1 MSSMVGTASGGGG
14 PAAGGTSA
22 SPSPGITFACASRRP
37 VNAFGAGQA
46 GPWRV
51 RAFFAS
57 SASRMWR
64 RAVATLVP
72 TAGLPRDFFAPVPVL
87 PFAGAFPGAA
97 VPVLRRVA
105 PLPAAPAVA
114 LPLPA
119 DLRGGSFR
127 AGIFLPGAFFAGAF
141 FAGDLVVRA
150 APVAAAGPA
159 LLPCARPLPLADF
172 LAGAL
177 AGALAAAFDGAF
189 AGVLLALT
197 RFVAAP
203 PVGDLRIGFSRA
215 VFFAAVFAAP
225 APSPV
230 LRADDL
236 RAAEADVRALLPAAF
251 FAGVALPDPARF
263 MVGPRSAMDARQARH
278 ARQ

>member
-1 MSSMVGTASGGGG
+1 
-14 PAAGGTSA
+14 
-22 SPSPGITFACASRRP
+22 
-37 VNAFGAGQA
+37 
-46 GPWRV
+46 
-51 RAFFAS
+51 
-57 SASRMWR
+57 
-64 RAVATLVP
+64 
-72 TAGLPRDFFAPVPVL
+72 LPRDFFAPVPVL

-230 LRADDL
+230 LCADDL